1 MRANT
6 TLSFGVV
13 KILPIATFFAGAIAV
28 VAIAMATSASAG
40 PEFIQEIKRKAI
52 EARDREGG
60 SGIRVSFLTPDG
72 WLTRHPTLSG
82 GQGLSDEV
90 RARTADA
97 IADVPGVGGVSWE
110 GPGRRGANAVQTFG
124 EGPLQRCQSD
134 VEAIL
139 RVRSIRFTEGSANLD
154 QTSNDVLNEVATALK
169 PCLGSII
176 AITGHTDSNGDE
188 NANVALSRARAE
200 AVRWALI
207 GRGIP
212 ADGLRAVGIGS
223 QKPLEGLSSDDPAN
237 RRIEFSVIEKMPL
250 APTPIDTPG
259 PG

>member
-1 MRANT
+1 MFAI
-6 TLSFGVV
+6 V

-28 VAIAMATSASAG
+28 AAISLAASVWAG
-40 PEFIQEIKRKAI
+40 PAFIQKIERAAI
-52 EARDREGG
+52 VARDKEGG
-60 SGIRVSFLTPDG
+60 AGITISFVTAGG

-82 GQGLSDEV
+82 GRGLNDNV
-90 RARTADA
+90 RARTAAA
-97 IADVPGVGGVSWE
+97 IADVPGIGGVSWE
-110 GPGRRGANAVQTFG
+110 GRGRRNGNAVQTFG

-223 QKPLEGLSSDDPAN
+223 QKPLDGLSSDDPAN